1 MQAAANPVTI
11 IHFQLTGDAIRLTPE
26 HSADSGIIQAAMQVC
41 AGIERTTQV
50 PDYFCL
56 AQVRFEQEGQNYAPS
71 AWQNV
76 LAQALRRLVMTSK
89 WLMGQLGTSIP
100 ELQSMPIDQFV
111 EVYLEDDKYQRILGS
126 WIRSRAGQISEENQ
140 NRKDQK

>member
-1 MQAAANPVTI
+1 
-11 IHFQLTGDAIRLTPE
+11 
-26 HSADSGIIQAAMQVC
+26 
-41 AGIERTTQV
+41 
-50 PDYFCL
+50 
-56 AQVRFEQEGQNYAPS
+56 
-71 AWQNV
+71 
-76 LAQALRRLVMTSK
+76 MTSK